1 MEELFAFV
9 DGRSVT
15 NNLSELARVRKT
27 EFDGYR
33 KARASIHV
41 NMEGSLRGVLTF
53 CYFGAKK
60 RVTKCDMHDPILI
73 LYSIFLH
80 VILVCTTFS
89 EENHKNSC
97 E

>member
-33 KARASIHV
+33 KARTSIHR
-41 NMEGSLRGVLTF
+41 NMEGT
-53 CYFGAKK
+53 
-60 RVTKCDMHDPILI
+60 
-73 LYSIFLH
+73 
-80 VILVCTTFS
+80 
-89 EENHKNSC
+89 
-97 E
+97 